1 MPDETRVWPH
11 AACKAGN
18 LAPASAIMILPFKV
32 CEAPGSWRWEAPH
45 PGNRLCLQAPGLR
58 VTRPE
63 RTSAAMSAARRP
75 RHGAGAVRVRV
86 HHAWPVKHRAAS
98 SATQTMRQRSLTEP
112 RPSRMCRTAVSR
124 QFRPAS
130 CRSHVA
136 AQARN
141 QARGGSRQAALQG
154 TSNRSGTAGQS
165 ARHRAAIVAPA
176 DGRHAEQA
184 ASMATDA
191 ARFAQ
196 KPASRRE
203 STPDGIRS
211 AEVPGARRVQDAK
224 IAFAIVQLAKRGI

>member
-1 MPDETRVWPH
+1 MAMGGPASRQPALSPGSGTASGASRTNQHGHERGALVTARSRNGP
-11 AACKAGN
+11 CPCSPRLAGKTSCN
-18 LAPASAIMILPFKV
+18 QQRDADHAPAPA
-32 CEAPGSWRWEAPH
+32 
-45 PGNRLCLQAPGLR
+45 
-58 VTRPE
+58 
-63 RTSAAMSAARRP
+63 
-75 RHGAGAVRVRV
+75 
-86 HHAWPVKHRAAS
+86 
-98 SATQTMRQRSLTEP
+98 P
-112 RPSRMCRTAVSR
+112 RPSECAELCRTAVSR

-136 AQARN
+136 AQAGN

-196 KPASRRE
+196 GPASRRE
-203 STPDGIRS
+203 SRPDRMRS
-211 AEVPGARRVQDAK
+211 AEILGARVSKTLKSHLRLSNLQKGGFDELLHN
-224 IAFAIVQLAKRGI
+224 FA

>member
-1 MPDETRVWPH
+1 MAMGGPASRQPALSPGPGTACDASRTDQRGHERGAPATARSRSGPCPCSPRLAGKTSCNRQRDADH
-11 AACKAGN
+11 A
-18 LAPASAIMILPFKV
+18 LAPA
-32 CEAPGSWRWEAPH
+32 
-45 PGNRLCLQAPGLR
+45 
-58 VTRPE
+58 
-63 RTSAAMSAARRP
+63 
-75 RHGAGAVRVRV
+75 
-86 HHAWPVKHRAAS
+86 
-98 SATQTMRQRSLTEP
+98 P
-112 RPSRMCRTAVSR
+112 RPSECAELRRTAVSR

-136 AQARN
+136 AQAGN

-191 ARFAQ
+191 SRFAQ
-196 KPASRRE
+196 GPASRRE
-203 STPDGIRS
+203 SRPDGMRS